1 MCPKLEQL
9 HHLHGVLRTQRHRAT
24 GVLAGEY
31 GWGRIQIADYVRRYS
46 PGTVLWISDN
56 APRGSERLPVS
67 RARSVLGRET
77 DVIVFDGFAGFDIDA
92 LGAVGGSIRGGG
104 LLLLLMPALDN
115 WQHFD
120 DPAKER
126 MTVHGYT
133 AADVGGRWFEH
144 LKRCLLE
151 ASGVIILSQHDGVY
165 GGGLTVAP
173 SLVSGEVQDADCV
186 TADQADAV
194 AAVTRTVR
202 GHRRRPAVLISDR
215 GRGKSAALGI
225 AAARV
230 LRDPG
235 QRILVTAPRRSA
247 AASVFLHA
255 ARLLPDSVLHQG
267 QLCVASSVLEFVAP
281 ERLRSKAL
289 TASLVMI
296 DEAAALPIP
305 LLHDILRRY
314 SRLAFATTVHGYE
327 GSGRAF
333 ELRFSQHLD
342 QHSAGWRRVQLN
354 TPIRWAAGDP
364 LEEWLFRALA
374 LNARIAESA
383 SVGGVRVEDVKAK
396 YLSQGELATQPDVLE
411 QVFGLMVQAHY
422 RTRPYDLRYLM
433 DAPNVSVVAMFADDT
448 VVAVALLA
456 IEGGFDQDTASA
468 IVDGR
473 RRPRGHLL
481 PESLGVHFGLEA
493 GPTARYARIV
503 RIAVHPAVRCRG
515 LGSSLVSFILESS
528 LGRGL
533 DSVGTTFG
541 ATPALT
547 RFWGHAGLQPL
558 RLGVRRGTASGG
570 HALLMLKGLSASGI
584 DLAQSASEIFA
595 RNFRCQLADTLTLV
609 PTEVVLEVLGQCAM
623 APAMPDTRQWRD
635 AAAFAFLGR
644 NYEDVV
650 GSLETI
656 VWWALASERRP
667 VKLSV
672 TGGALLVARV
682 LQKRSWAACAELCKV
697 PGRAGVL
704 ALLRDGMAKILE
716 GTDSTAV
723 QAEVLRLQ
731 ARAVAGSSPR
741 RG

>member
-1 MCPKLEQL
+1 
-9 HHLHGVLRTQRHRAT
+9 
-24 GVLAGEY
+24 
-31 GWGRIQIADYVRRYS
+31 
-46 PGTVLWISDN
+46 
-56 APRGSERLPVS
+56 
-67 RARSVLGRET
+67 
-77 DVIVFDGFAGFDIDA
+77 
-92 LGAVGGSIRGGG
+92 
-104 LLLLLMPALDN
+104 
-115 WQHFD
+115 
-120 DPAKER
+120 
-126 MTVHGYT
+126 
-133 AADVGGRWFEH
+133 
-144 LKRCLLE
+144 
-151 ASGVIILSQHDGVY
+151 
-165 GGGLTVAP
+165 
-173 SLVSGEVQDADCV
+173 
-186 TADQADAV
+186 
-194 AAVTRTVR
+194 
-202 GHRRRPAVLISDR
+202 
-215 GRGKSAALGI
+215 
-225 AAARV
+225 
-230 LRDPG
+230 
-235 QRILVTAPRRSA
+235 
-247 AASVFLHA
+247 
-255 ARLLPDSVLHQG
+255 
-267 QLCVASSVLEFVAP
+267 
-281 ERLRSKAL
+281 
-289 TASLVMI
+289 
-296 DEAAALPIP
+296 
-305 LLHDILRRY
+305 
-314 SRLAFATTVHGYE
+314 
-327 GSGRAF
+327 
-333 ELRFSQHLD
+333 
-342 QHSAGWRRVQLN
+342 
-354 TPIRWAAGDP
+354 

-383 SVGGVRVEDVKAK
+383 SVGGVRVEDVKSK

-493 GPTARYARIV
+493 GPTARHARIV

-528 LGRGL
+528 LERGL

-623 APAMPDTRQWRD
+623 APAMPDTWQWRD

-644 NYEDVV
+644 SYEDVV

-656 VWWALASERRP
+656 VWWVLASEQRP
-667 VKLSV
+667 VKLSA
-672 TGGALLVARV
+672 TSCALLVARV
-682 LQKRSWAACAELCKV
+682 LQKRSWATCATLCEV

-704 ALLRDGMAKILE
+704 TLLRDSMAKVLE
-716 GTDSTAV
+716 GTDLIAV

-731 ARAVAGSSPR
+731 TRSVAGSSPS

>member
-9 HHLHGVLRTQRHRAT
+9 HHMHGVLRTQRHRAT

-31 GWGRIQIADYVRRYS
+31 GWGRIQVADYVRRYS

-56 APRGSERLPVS
+56 APHGAEQLPVS

-151 ASGVIILSQHDGVY
+151 ASGVIILTQHDGVH

-173 SLVSGEVQDADCV
+173 SLVSGKVQDADCV

-342 QHSAGWRRVQLN
+342 QHSVGWRRVQLN

-383 SVGGVRVEDVKAK
+383 SVGGVRVEDVKSK

-493 GPTARYARIV
+493 GPTARHARIV

-528 LGRGL
+528 LERGL

-558 RLGVRRGTASGG
+558 RLGVRRGTASGS
-570 HALLMLKGLSASGI
+570 HALLMLKGLSGSGI
-584 DLAQSASEIFA
+584 DLAQSASEVFA
-595 RNFRCQLADTLTLV
+595 RNFRCQLADTLTVV
-609 PTEVVLEVLGQCAM
+609 PTEVVLEILGQCAM

-656 VWWALASERRP
+656 VWWVLASEQRP
-667 VKLSV
+667 VKLSA
-672 TGGALLVARV
+672 TSCALLVARV
-682 LQKRSWAACAELCKV
+682 LQKRSWATCATLCEV

-704 ALLRDGMAKILE
+704 TLLRDSMAKVLE
-716 GTDSTAV
+716 GTDLIAV

-731 ARAVAGSSPR
+731 TRSVAGSSPS

>member
-9 HHLHGVLRTQRHRAT
+9 HHMHSVLRTQRHRAT

-31 GWGRIQIADYVRRYS
+31 GWGRVQIADYVRRYS

-151 ASGVIILSQHDGVY
+151 ASGVIILSQHDGVH

-173 SLVSGEVQDADCV
+173 SLVSAKVHDADCV

-202 GHRRRPAVLISDR
+202 GHRRRPAVLVSDR

-296 DEAAALPIP
+296 DEAAALPTP

-342 QHSAGWRRVQLN
+342 QHSVGWRRVQLN

-448 VVAVALLA
+448 VVAVALVA
-456 IEGGFDQDTASA
+456 IEGGFDEDTASA

-493 GPTARYARIV
+493 GPTARHARIV
-503 RIAVHPAVRCRG
+503 RIAVHPTVRCRG

-528 LGRGL
+528 LGQGL

-584 DLAQSASEIFA
+584 DLAQSASEVFA

-609 PTEVVLEVLGQCAM
+609 PTEVVLEILGQCAM
-623 APAMPDTRQWRD
+623 APAMPDTWQWRD
-635 AAAFAFLGR
+635 AAAFAFVGR
-644 NYEDVV
+644 SYEDVV

-656 VWWALASERRP
+656 VWWVLASQQRP
-667 VKLSV
+667 VKLSA
-672 TGGALLVARV
+672 TGCALLVARV
-682 LQKRSWAACAELCKV
+682 LQKRSWATCATLCKA

-704 ALLRDGMAKILE
+704 ALLRDSVAKILE
-716 GTDSTAV
+716 GTDSTSV

-731 ARAVAGSSPR
+731 TRSVAGSSPS

>member
-1 MCPKLEQL
+1 M
-9 HHLHGVLRTQRHRAT
+9 HGVLRTRRHRAT

-126 MTVHGYT
+126 MTVHGHT
-133 AADVGGRWFEH
+133 SADVGGRWFEH

-151 ASGVIILSQHDGVY
+151 ASGVIILSQHDGVH
-165 GGGLTVAP
+165 GGSLTVAP
-173 SLVSGEVQDADCV
+173 SLVSGEVHDVDCV
-186 TADQADAV
+186 TGDQADAV

-202 GHRRRPAVLISDR
+202 GHRRRPAVLVSDR

-247 AASVFLHA
+247 VASVFLHA
-255 ARLLPDSVLHQG
+255 ARLLPGSVLHQG

-296 DEAAALPIP
+296 DEAAALPTP

-374 LNARIAESA
+374 LNARIADSA
-383 SVGGVRVEDVKAK
+383 SVGGVRVEDVKSK
-396 YLSQGELATQPDVLE
+396 YLSQDALATQPDVLE

-493 GPTARYARIV
+493 GPMARCARIV
-503 RIAVHPAVRCRG
+503 RIAVHPALRCRG

-528 LGRGL
+528 RGRSL

-558 RLGVRRGTASGG
+558 RVGVRRGTASGG

-609 PTEVVLEVLGQCAM
+609 PTEVVLEILGQCAM

-644 NYEDVV
+644 SYEDVV

-656 VWWALASERRP
+656 VWWVLASEQRP
-667 VKLSV
+667 VKLSA
-672 TGGALLVARV
+672 TSCALLVARV
-682 LQKRSWAACAELCKV
+682 LQKRSWATCATLCEV

-704 ALLRDGMAKILE
+704 TLLRDSMAKVLE
-716 GTDSTAV
+716 GTDLIAV

-731 ARAVAGSSPR
+731 TRSVAGSSPS

>member
-9 HHLHGVLRTQRHRAT
+9 HHMHGVLRTRRHRAT

-31 GWGRIQIADYVRRYS
+31 GWGRIQIVDYVRRYS

-115 WQHFD
+115 W
-120 DPAKER
+120 PAKER

-133 AADVGGRWFEH
+133 SADVGGRWFEH
-144 LKRCLLE
+144 LKGCLLE
-151 ASGVIILSQHDGVY
+151 ASGVIILSQHDGVH

-173 SLVSGEVQDADCV
+173 SLVSGEVHDVDCV
-186 TADQADAV
+186 TGDQADAV

-202 GHRRRPAVLISDR
+202 GHRRRPAVLVSDR

-247 AASVFLHA
+247 VASVFLHA
-255 ARLLPDSVLHQG
+255 ARLLPGSVLHQG

-296 DEAAALPIP
+296 DEAAALPTP

-342 QHSAGWRRVQLN
+342 QHSVGWRRVQLN

-383 SVGGVRVEDVKAK
+383 SVGGVRVEDVKSK
-396 YLSQGELATQPDVLE
+396 YLSQDTLATQPDVLE

-481 PESLGVHFGLEA
+481 PESLGRSIPWRAL
-493 GPTARYARIV
+493 PTKRQ
-503 RIAVHPAVRCRG
+503 
-515 LGSSLVSFILESS
+515 SS
-528 LGRGL
+528 
-533 DSVGTTFG
+533 
-541 ATPALT
+541 
-547 RFWGHAGLQPL
+547 
-558 RLGVRRGTASGG
+558 
-570 HALLMLKGLSASGI
+570 
-584 DLAQSASEIFA
+584 
-595 RNFRCQLADTLTLV
+595 
-609 PTEVVLEVLGQCAM
+609 
-623 APAMPDTRQWRD
+623 
-635 AAAFAFLGR
+635 
-644 NYEDVV
+644 
-650 GSLETI
+650 
-656 VWWALASERRP
+656 
-667 VKLSV
+667 
-672 TGGALLVARV
+672 
-682 LQKRSWAACAELCKV
+682 RSN
-697 PGRAGVL
+697 R
-704 ALLRDGMAKILE
+704 
-716 GTDSTAV
+716 
-723 QAEVLRLQ
+723 
-731 ARAVAGSSPR
+731 
-741 RG
+741 

>member
-1 MCPKLEQL
+1 
-9 HHLHGVLRTQRHRAT
+9 
-24 GVLAGEY
+24 
-31 GWGRIQIADYVRRYS
+31 
-46 PGTVLWISDN
+46 
-56 APRGSERLPVS
+56 
-67 RARSVLGRET
+67 
-77 DVIVFDGFAGFDIDA
+77 AGFDIDA

-104 LLLLLMPALDN
+104 LLLLLMPALDD

-151 ASGVIILSQHDGVY
+151 ASGVIILSQHDGVH

-173 SLVSGEVQDADCV
+173 SPVSGEVHDADCV

-202 GHRRRPAVLISDR
+202 GHRRRPAVLVSDR

-296 DEAAALPIP
+296 DEAAALPTP

-333 ELRFSQHLD
+333 ELRFSQYLD
-342 QHSAGWRRVQLN
+342 QHSVGWRRVQLN

-493 GPTARYARIV
+493 GPTARHARIV

-528 LGRGL
+528 LGQGL

-584 DLAQSASEIFA
+584 DLAQSASEVFA

-609 PTEVVLEVLGQCAM
+609 PTEVVLEILGQCAM
-623 APAMPDTRQWRD
+623 APAMPDTWQWRD

-644 NYEDVV
+644 SYEDVV

-656 VWWALASERRP
+656 VWWVLASEQRP
-667 VKLSV
+667 VELSA

-682 LQKRSWAACAELCKV
+682 LQKRSWATCATLCKA

-704 ALLRDGMAKILE
+704 ALLRDSMAKILE

-731 ARAVAGSSPR
+731 TRLVAGSGPS

>member
-1 MCPKLEQL
+1 
-9 HHLHGVLRTQRHRAT
+9 
-24 GVLAGEY
+24 
-31 GWGRIQIADYVRRYS
+31 
-46 PGTVLWISDN
+46 
-56 APRGSERLPVS
+56 
-67 RARSVLGRET
+67 
-77 DVIVFDGFAGFDIDA
+77 
-92 LGAVGGSIRGGG
+92 
-104 LLLLLMPALDN
+104 
-115 WQHFD
+115 
-120 DPAKER
+120 
-126 MTVHGYT
+126 
-133 AADVGGRWFEH
+133 
-144 LKRCLLE
+144 
-151 ASGVIILSQHDGVY
+151 
-165 GGGLTVAP
+165 
-173 SLVSGEVQDADCV
+173 
-186 TADQADAV
+186 
-194 AAVTRTVR
+194 
-202 GHRRRPAVLISDR
+202 
-215 GRGKSAALGI
+215 
-225 AAARV
+225 
-230 LRDPG
+230 
-235 QRILVTAPRRSA
+235 
-247 AASVFLHA
+247 
-255 ARLLPDSVLHQG
+255 
-267 QLCVASSVLEFVAP
+267 VLEFVAP

-296 DEAAALPIP
+296 DEAAALPTP

-383 SVGGVRVEDVKAK
+383 LVGGVRVEDVKSK
-396 YLSQGELATQPDVLE
+396 YLSQDALATQPDVLE

-493 GPTARYARIV
+493 GPMARCARIV
-503 RIAVHPAVRCRG
+503 RIAVHPALRCRG

-528 LGRGL
+528 RGRSL

-584 DLAQSASEIFA
+584 DLAQSASEVFA

-609 PTEVVLEVLGQCAM
+609 PTEVVLEILGQCAM

-672 TGGALLVARV
+672 TCGALLVARV

-723 QAEVLRLQ
+723 QAEMLRLQ
-731 ARAVAGSSPR
+731 ARSVAGSSPSR
-741 RG
+741 E